1 MPLASA
7 GAVKAGGIDK
17 GMYVLFRGDPYLV
30 ADREFV
36 KPGKGSAFVRVKL
49 KHARTGQ
56 VIREVIKSHETVE
69 EADVEARDAQYLYMD
84 ADNLVFMDVASYDQF
99 NVPTASVDDSVTRF
113 MKEGES
119 YQVLMWGDD
128 PLAVQLPP
136 KMKLEVTEAQ
146 HAERGDTATGA
157 TKPATTETG
166 LTLQVPLFI
175 KPGDRIVVNTTT
187 GAYVERA

>member
-1 MPLASA
+1 MKA
-7 GAVKAGGIDK
+7 GAIDK

-30 ADREFV
+30 TEREFV
-36 KPGKGSAFVRVKL
+36 NPGKGSAFVRVKL

-56 VIREVIKSHETVE
+56 VIREVIKSHETIE
-69 EADVEARDAQYLYMD
+69 EADVEARDAQYLYTD
-84 ADNLVFMDVASYDQF
+84 ADHLVFMDAGSYDQF
-99 NVPTASVDDSVTRF
+99 NVPVASVDDGATHF
-113 MKEGES
+113 LKEGES
-119 YQVLMWGDD
+119 YQVLMWGED
-128 PLAVQLPP
+128 PLAVQLPL
-136 KMKLEVTEAQ
+136 KIQLEVADAP

-166 LTLQVPLFI
+166 LTVQVPLFI

>member
-1 MPLASA
+1 MKA
-7 GAVKAGGIDK
+7 GAIDK
-17 GMYVLFRGDPYLV
+17 GIHVLFRGDPYQV
-30 ADREFV
+30 TDREFV
-36 KPGKGSAFVRVKL
+36 NPGRGSAFVRLKL

-69 EADVEARDAQYLYMD
+69 EADVEARDAQYLYSD
-84 ADNLVFMDVASYDQF
+84 ADYLVFMDVGSYDQF
-99 NVPTASVDDSVTRF
+99 NVPAASVDENVNRF
-113 MKEGES
+113 LKEGES
-119 YQVLMWGDD
+119 YQVLMWGED
-128 PLAVQLPP
+128 PLAVQLPL
-136 KMKLEVTEAQ
+136 KMKLEVTDAP

-175 KPGDRIVVNTTT
+175 KTGDRIVVNTTT

>member
-1 MPLASA
+1 MKA
-7 GAVKAGGIDK
+7 GAIDK
-17 GMYVLFRGDPYLV
+17 GIYVLFRGDPYQV
-30 ADREFV
+30 TDREFV

-56 VIREVIKSHETVE
+56 VVREVIKSHETVE
-69 EADVEARDAQYLYMD
+69 EAGVEARDAQYLYLD
-84 ADNLVFMDVASYDQF
+84 ADHLVFMDVGSYDQF
-99 NVPTASVDDSVTRF
+99 NVPMAIVDEGITRF

-128 PLAVQLPP
+128 PLTVQLPL
-136 KMKLEVTEAQ
+136 KMKLEVTDAPP
-146 HAERGDTATGA
+146 AERGDTATGA

-175 KPGDRIVVNTTT
+175 KPGDRIVINTTT

>member
-1 MPLASA
+1 MKA
-7 GAVKAGGIDK
+7 GAIDK
-17 GMYVLFRGDPYLV
+17 GMYVLFRGDPYQV
-30 ADREFV
+30 TDREFV

-56 VIREVIKSHETVE
+56 VVREVIKSHETVE
-69 EADVEARDAQYLYMD
+69 EAGVEARGVQYLYLD
-84 ADNLVFMDVASYDQF
+84 ADHLVFMDVGSYDQF
-99 NVPTASVDDSVTRF
+99 NVPMAIVDEGITRF

-128 PLAVQLPP
+128 PLTVQLPL
-136 KMKLEVTEAQ
+136 KMKLEVTDAPP
-146 HAERGDTATGA
+146 AERGDTATGA
-157 TKPATTETG
+157 TKPVTTETG

-175 KPGDRIVVNTTT
+175 KPGDRIVINTTT